1 MSIVRRA
8 VSIQDREREC
18 SARNDRQTGRRRAAA
33 MPAAL
38 TLSALT
44 PDLLALQPAD
54 LLQQP
59 AVLDAQ
65 TGCVTASARGLL
77 GEGGEDSTQVL
88 ETIEQLLPLDAR
100 GGDLQSSG

>member
-1 MSIVRRA
+1 
-8 VSIQDREREC
+8 
-18 SARNDRQTGRRRAAA
+18 

-44 PDLLALQPAD
+44 PNLLALQPAD

-65 TGCVTASARGLL
+65 TGCVTASARSLL
-77 GEGGEDSTQVL
+77 GKCGEDSTQVL

-100 GGDLQSSG
+100 GGDLQSSGRDSKTPGVHGG